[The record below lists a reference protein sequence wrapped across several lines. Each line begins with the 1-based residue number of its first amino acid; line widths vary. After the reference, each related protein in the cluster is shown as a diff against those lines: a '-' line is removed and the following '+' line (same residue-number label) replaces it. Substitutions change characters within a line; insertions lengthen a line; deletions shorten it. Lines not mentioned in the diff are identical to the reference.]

1 MRDRRYILIFPLA
14 LACSC
19 SAPERIPSD
28 TSVNTT
34 VLSEETARRELTR
47 AEDEWEHALKAHDAA
62 FFQRTM
68 SDDFVGTTVDG
79 LSDKRTLVRVNADT
93 SVAVDSIGRSD
104 EKIRIYG
111 NGTVGVI
118 TGRFAERGHIG
129 GRRLGV
135 EFRYTEVWVKRN
147 GWWQVVAGHYTPV
160 EQARKK

>member
-1 MRDRRYILIFPLA
+1 MRHRYILLLPLA
-14 LACSC
+14 LACGR
-19 SAPERIPSD
+19 SAPGHISSD
-28 TSVNTT
+28 TAASHAG
-34 VLSEETARRELTR
+34 LSEDVARRELTR

-79 LSDKRTLVRVNADT
+79 ISDKATLVRVNADT
-93 SVAVDSIGRSD
+93 SVIVDSVGRSE

-118 TGRFAERGHIG
+118 TGRFAERGHL
-129 GRRLGV
+129 GRRQLGV

-147 GWWQVVAGHYTPV
+147 GRWQVVAGHYTPV
-160 EQARKK
+160 EQAKKK